1 MWITDDCSIYVICW
15 PVYWFLQYGEILP
28 SFCFLALYKLRRF
41 CFFPLKE
48 TTQQTT
54 LNSLLLP
61 KQAVFHHSFG
71 SFGTFGSFSLGWPS
85 LSVNLESTYLFSVS
99 WFRHLSSWKTLHI
112 KFHAIALCHL
122 DSYRLTQITLQ
133 CCFPVCLHTCT
144 VSPLHMSIQNTHTT
158 VPGTVFK
165 RYIRW
170 MNEQNPPWISQTF
183 GILSSMYAWVCI
195 MVPV

>member
-1 MWITDDCSIYVICW
+1 MIALFMSYVDLLIFAVWRNSSLLLLPCS
-15 PVYWFLQYGEILP
+15 LQTAEVLLLSTKGD
-28 SFCFLALYKLRRF
+28 
-41 CFFPLKE
+41 
-48 TTQQTT
+48 QTT
-54 LNSLLLP
+54 LNSLHLP

-85 LSVNLESTYLFSVS
+85 LSVNLESSYLFSVS

-165 RYIRW
+165 RYIHW
-170 MNEQNPPWISQTF
+170 MNEQNPPWISQTL
-183 GILSSMYAWVCI
+183 GILSSMYAWVRI
-195 MVPV
+195 MVSV